1 MLEIMSYIILILII
15 LALELTQISFS
26 KSKIG
31 KWVLPILS
39 FLFSIYMMMFFIS
52 FELSDY
58 LDAGE
63 VSLKMIHIGTW
74 MMFTVLNIPTII
86 FILTSIIVNKLSK
99 KKEQN
104 NI

>member
-1 MLEIMSYIILILII
+1 MLEIIPYIILILII
-15 LALELTQISFS
+15 LALELTQIACS

-31 KWVLPILS
+31 KWVLPTLS
-39 FLFSIYMMMFFIS
+39 FLFSIYMMIFFIS

-58 LDAGE
+58 YGAGE
-63 VSLKMIHIGTW
+63 ASLKMIHIGTW
-74 MMFTVLNIPTII
+74 MMFPVLNIPTII